1 VEKATKERKELGSS
15 EDPRRSEMTR
25 VAVIPFVSHL
35 ELLPRG

>member
-1 VEKATKERKELGSS
+1 MEKATKERKELGS